1 MDGCSL
7 NDAFPSGPVGSVG
20 CQDRTSGDES
30 RRQEKKKA
38 RRCRGPA
45 ANYLN
50 NGMNNVGPIDPD
62 RPSAHPM
69 DPVPILNTKTGLQEH
84 APVGQQYEYDS
95 FVGGSESLPSIVQ
108 NVNGPTGLQMSQS
121 TSSFFG
127 ADPSDFESPSKKP
140 SRLLENFTSSS
151 APFVDVIGE
160 NESYKLSPDFGS
172 TFDLKG
178 AQKAS
183 GYGMPSGSSPTNQ
196 EQSYL
201 TPSKM
206 LPNSILPFPNVDN
219 FWKNN
224 PTTGGQSSF
233 FAELRAPGG
242 RPSGSEQEYDVADVP
257 ASRREVLTKLDKIF
271 ARLDDM
277 ESAKSE
283 NAQTEVLLFIMTG
296 LGVIFLMDIGCRAA
310 SLLSRR

>member
-7 NDAFPSGPVGSVG
+7 NDAFPSGAFGSPG

-30 RRQEKKKA
+30 RKQEKKKA

-62 RPSAHPM
+62 RPATQRM
-69 DPVPILNTKTGLQEH
+69 DSVPQLNTKTGLTEH
-84 APVGQQYEYDS
+84 SPVEQQYDS
-95 FVGGSESLPSIVQ
+95 FVGDSDSLPNIVQ
-108 NVNGPTGLQMSQS
+108 NVNGPTGFQSQS

-127 ADPSDFESPSKKP
+127 ANPNDFENPSKKP
-140 SRLLENFTSSS
+140 SRLLESFTSSA

-160 NESYKLSPDFGS
+160 DESYKLSPDFGS
-172 TFDLKG
+172 TFNLKG

-183 GYGMPSGSSPTNQ
+183 GSLMPSGPSPTSQ

-224 PTTGGQSSF
+224 PVTGGQSSF
-233 FAELRAPGG
+233 FSQLKAPGG
-242 RPSGSEQEYDVADVP
+242 QPSGVEQENDVADVP

-277 ESAKSE
+277 ESVKSE

-310 SLLSRR
+310 SMLSRH